1 MVHQLDKIFKPQS
14 IAVIGA
20 STRENTVGNSL
31 FKNLIDSGY
40 VGSLYPVN
48 PKSKEVLGIP
58 AFENIAAVP
67 GPVDLAVI
75 ILPAKFV
82 PGVVEECGKAG
93 IGGLLII
100 SAGFQEAGESGQA
113 MVKEILATSRKYG
126 MRLVGPNCL
135 GIINPKL
142 GMNATFAKRMALPGN
157 IAFISQSGALCSSI
171 LDWANEQNVG
181 FSHFVSIGSM
191 VDIGF
196 GELIDY
202 FGRNQETSCILIYM
216 ESLTHARQFMSA
228 ARAFARSK
236 PIIILKSG
244 KSADGTKAAMSHTG
258 TLAGN
263 DAAFDA
269 AFRRAGCVRVE
280 RISQLFDCAQALSM
294 QPRPKGN
301 CLALVTNAGGPGVL
315 ATDYLT
321 TRGGVLAQLSE
332 ESIAKLNEVLP
343 AHWSHGNPVDVLGDA
358 SPEQYRKA
366 VEICTADPGVD
377 GVLTILTAQTV
388 TDPEGTAEAL
398 VAAGAKTKKPL
409 IASWMGERDVWAARG
424 ILEQGKIPNYRYP
437 ESGVDVFLQ
446 MWQHASNLEL
456 LYETPPAAPRRF
468 SPNRDAAWHIM
479 RTALAEGR
487 HYLLENEAKA
497 LLACYEISVGGNYVA
512 TSAKEAGQFAEQIGF
527 PVVMKIVSPDALHKT
542 DVGGVKL
549 NITSKAAA
557 EKAYEAIIS
566 SVKKHKPDA
575 DIKGILVEKMQKKR
589 YELLL
594 GAMRDPIFG
603 PLIVFGQGGVAV
615 EVIKDTSFGLPPFN
629 LALAKRAIERTR
641 IYQQLKG
648 FRGIP
653 GVDLDDLAFTVQKFA
668 YILMDFPEV
677 REMDINPYLVDE
689 TGGIVV
695 DARIL
700 LDDYQPRVKGQPY
713 RHLVISPYP
722 EKYVKKIHLRDQ
734 RTALLEPMRPED
746 EPMLKDMFNYLS
758 DESLYFRF
766 FGYIPKVTHDFLSR
780 LAHIDYDREMA
791 IAAKVEQDGQQH
803 IAAVVRIIAD
813 AWGENAEFA
822 IIVADP
828 WQNQG
833 LGSVMM
839 DYMLEIAR
847 DQGIKTIRASVLRN
861 NSHMIKMFQHRGFE
875 LEVEDSGVFSA
886 KLDLENALPFVAE
899 LPFEPSYSSVF

>member
-40 VGSLYPVN
+40 QGGLYPVN
-48 PKSKEVLGIP
+48 PKSKEVLGIT

-67 GPVDLAVI
+67 APVDLAVI

-82 PGVVEECGKAG
+82 PSVVEECGQAG
-93 IGGLLII
+93 VGGLLII
-100 SAGFQEAGESGQA
+100 SAGFQEAGEDGKK
-113 MVKEILATSRKYG
+113 MVAEILKTSRKYG
-126 MRLVGPNCL
+126 MRIVGPNCL

-142 GMNATFAKRMALPGN
+142 CMNATFAKRMALPGN

-171 LDWANEQNVG
+171 LDWAAEQNVG

-196 GELIDY
+196 AELIDY
-202 FGRNQETSCILIYM
+202 FGMNQETSCILIYM
-216 ESLTHARQFMSA
+216 ESLTNARQFMSA
-228 ARAFARSK
+228 ARAFARTK

-244 KSADGTKAAMSHTG
+244 QSTAGTKAAMSHTG

-263 DAAFDA
+263 DAAFEA

-280 RISQLFDCAQALSM
+280 RISQLFNCAQALSM

-301 CLALVTNAGGPGVL
+301 RLAIVTNAGGPGVL

-321 TRGGVLAQLSE
+321 NRGGVLAELSE

-358 SPEQYRKA
+358 SPTEYRKA
-366 VEICTADPGVD
+366 VEICLEDPGVD

-388 TDPEGTAEAL
+388 TDTDGTAEAL
-398 VAAGAKTKKPL
+398 VAEGTKSRKPL
-409 IASWMGERDVWAARG
+409 LASWMGERDVWAARET
-424 ILEQGKIPNYRYP
+424 LDKGKIPNYRYP
-437 ESGVDVFLQ
+437 ESGVDAFLQ
-446 MWQHASNLEL
+446 MWQHASNLAL

-468 SPNRDAAWHIM
+468 SPERDAAWHIM
-479 RTALAEGR
+479 RNALAEGR

-497 LLACYEISVGGNYVA
+497 LLACYEIPVGGNFVA
-512 TSAKEAGQFAEQIGF
+512 TNAKEAGVFAEQTGF
-527 PVVMKIVSPDALHKT
+527 PVVMKIMSPDALHKT

-557 EKAYEAIIS
+557 EKAYEVIIS

-575 DIKGILVEKMQKKR
+575 DIKGVLVEKMQKKR

-653 GVDLDDLAFTVQKFA
+653 GVDLDDLAFTLQKFA

-700 LDDYQPRVKGQPY
+700 LDDYHPRRKGHPY
-713 RHLVISPYP
+713 QHLVISPYP
-722 EKYVKKIHLRDQ
+722 EKYEKHIHLKDGRE
-734 RTALLEPMRPED
+734 ALLQPIRPED
-746 EPMLKDMFNYLS
+746 EPLLGDMFNYLS
-758 DESLYFRF
+758 DQSLYFRF

-780 LAHIDYDREMA
+780 LAQIDYDREMA
-791 IAAKVEQDGQQH
+791 LAVKIEEDGKAQF
-803 IAAVVRIIAD
+803 AGVVRIIAD

-833 LGSVMM
+833 LGSLMM

-847 DQGIKTIRASVLRN
+847 DKGIKLIKASVLRN

-875 LEVEDSGVFSA
+875 LTVEDSGVFSA
-886 KLDLENALPFVAE
+886 RLDLEHALPFVAE
-899 LPFEPSYSSVF
+899 LPFEPR

>member
-40 VGSLYPVN
+40 KGGLFPVN
-48 PKSKEVLGIP
+48 AKSKEVLGIP
-58 AFENIAAVP
+58 AFETIAAVP
-67 GPVDLAVI
+67 GPVDLAI
-75 ILPAKFV
+75 IIVPAKFV

-93 IGGLLII
+93 VGGLLII
-100 SAGFQEAGESGQA
+100 SAGFQEAGDEGKA
-113 MVKEILATSRKYG
+113 MVKEILATSRRYG
-126 MRLVGPNCL
+126 MRIVGPNCL

-142 GMNATFAKRMALPGN
+142 GMNATFANRMALPGN

-171 LDWANEQNVG
+171 LDWAAEQNVG

-196 GELIDY
+196 AELIDY
-202 FGRNQETSCILIYM
+202 FGMNQETSCILIYM
-216 ESLTHARQFMSA
+216 ESLTNARQFMSA

-244 KSADGTKAAMSHTG
+244 QSTAGTKAAMSHTG

-263 DAAFDA
+263 DAAFEA

-280 RISQLFDCAQALSM
+280 RISQLFNCAQALSM
-294 QPRPKGN
+294 QPRPAGN
-301 CLALVTNAGGPGVL
+301 RLAIVTNAGGPGVL

-321 TRGGVLAQLSE
+321 NRGGRLAELSE

-358 SPEQYRKA
+358 SPEAYRKA
-366 VEICTADPGVD
+366 VEICLADPEVD

-388 TDPEGTAEAL
+388 TDPAGTAEAL
-398 VAAGAKTKKPL
+398 VAVGNKTRKPVL
-409 IASWMGERDVWAARG
+409 AAWMGERDVWSARE
-424 ILEQGKIPNYRYP
+424 ILDKGKIPNYRYP
-437 ESGVDVFLQ
+437 ESGVDAFLL
-446 MWQHASNLEL
+446 MWQYTSNLQL
-456 LYETPPAAPRRF
+456 LYETPHEAPRRF
-468 SPNRDAAWHIM
+468 SPNRDGAWHIM
-479 RTALAEGR
+479 RNALAEGR
-487 HYLLENEAKA
+487 HYLLEHEAKA
-497 LLACYEISVGGNYVA
+497 LLGCYDISVGGNLLAKNV
-512 TSAKEAGQFAEQIGF
+512 KEAGEFAEQTGF

-549 NITSKAAA
+549 NITTKAAA
-557 EKAYEAIIS
+557 EKAYETIIA

-575 DIKGILVEKMQKKR
+575 DIKGVLVEKMQKKR
-589 YELLL
+589 FELLL

-629 LALAKRAIERTR
+629 LALAKRAIERTK

-653 GVDLDDLAFTVQKFA
+653 SVDLDDLAFTLQKFA

-700 LDDYQPRVKGQPY
+700 LDDYHPRHKGHPY
-713 RHLVISPYP
+713 QHLVISPYP
-722 EKYVKKIHLRDQ
+722 QKYEKSVHLRDGRAAMLQ
-734 RTALLEPMRPED
+734 PIRPED
-746 EPMLKDMFNYLS
+746 EPLLGDMFNYLS
-758 DESLYFRF
+758 DQSLYFRF

-780 LAHIDYDREMA
+780 LTQIDYDREMA
-791 IAAKVEQDGQQH
+791 LAVKIEEKGKEH
-803 IAAVVRIIAD
+803 IAGVVRIISD
-813 AWGENAEFA
+813 AWGEMAEFA

-833 LGSVMM
+833 LGSLMM

-847 DQGIKTIRASVLRN
+847 DKGIKQIHASVLRN
-861 NSHMIKMFQHRGFE
+861 NSHMIKMFQHRGFV
-875 LEVEDSGVFSA
+875 LAVEDSGVFSA
-886 KLDLENALPFVAE
+886 KLDLEHALPFVAE
-899 LPFEPSYSSVF
+899 LPFEPR